1 MKKVVKILSLMF
13 LGFVLFISCNN
24 NKSTDT
30 PPKES
35 KIEDVTVKQIP
46 DENAIADAKL
56 DQENLDDEKTKVSFI
71 TSNII
76 KDGFEKA
83 IKGLKRIENKTINE
97 TMIFEL
103 YKQGGNQD
111 GPEWD
116 FKAVIRI
123 GDYYLP
129 IRLGVDHSIKIQD
142 LIYSDNMQE
151 IIINTGCFSDAGCLD
166 KIIIIRTFK
175 KRPFTLTDFGEG
187 SNIYF
192 THKDLD
198 GYSFPGYKQK
208 LGSVLDSK
216 ELIIIN
222 RDYNKSQLVI
232 QSYKPYKVGFSKGS
246 FVKKITVELAG

>member
-13 LGFVLFISCNN
+13 LGFVLFTSCNN

-35 KIEDVTVKQIP
+35 KIKDVTVKQIP

-56 DQENLDDEKTKVSFI
+56 DEENLDDEKTKVSFI
-71 TSNII
+71 TSNSI

-103 YKQGGNQD
+103 YKQSGNQE
-111 GPEWD
+111 GPEWE
-116 FKAVIRI
+116 FKGVIRI
-123 GDYYLP
+123 GEYYLP

-142 LIYSDNMQE
+142 LVYDDNMQE
-151 IIINTGCFSDAGCLD
+151 IIINTGCYSDAGCLD
-166 KIIIIRTFK
+166 KRMVVRTFK
-175 KRPFTLTDFGEG
+175 MRPFTLTDFGF
-187 SNIYF
+187 SNVYF
-192 THKDLD
+192 TEKDLD

-208 LGSVLDSK
+208 LGAVLDSK

-222 RDYNKSQLVI
+222 RDYNNSQLVI

>member
-13 LGFVLFISCNN
+13 LGFVLLISCN

-30 PPKES
+30 HPKES
-35 KIEDVTVKQIP
+35 KIEDVPVKQIP

-56 DQENLDDEKTKVSFI
+56 DEENLDDEKTKVSFI
-71 TSNII
+71 TSNSI
-76 KDGFEKA
+76 KDGFEES

-97 TMIFEL
+97 TMIFEI
-103 YKQGGNQD
+103 YKQGGKQD
-111 GPEWD
+111 GPGWD

-129 IRLGVDHSIKIQD
+129 IRLGDDHSIKIQD

-166 KIIIIRTFK
+166 KRMVIRTFK
-175 KRPFTLTDFGEG
+175 RRPFTLTDFGEG
-187 SNIYF
+187 SNVYF

-208 LGSVLDSK
+208 LGSVFFK

-222 RDYNKSQLVI
+222 RDYNTGQLVI